1 MPNKQTNNKKEY
13 DCRPENFNELSEAT
27 KELYK
32 SMDELQGKN
41 IMVVCEIEG
50 LTGIAIKTTHK
61 YIADGLKDFEKMNK
75 EKKQF
80 IFCSMLSNILKYRG
94 KIDKIYNKGRVWQN
108 LCDDI
113 VLYYCARVVMFNKPI
128 PLKVY

>member
-1 MPNKQTNNKKEY
+1 MPNKPANSKKEY
-13 DCRPENFNELSEAT
+13 DCRPENFNDLPEAT

-32 SMDELQGKN
+32 SVDDLKGKN

-50 LTGIAIKTTHK
+50 LTDICIETTHS
-61 YIADGLKDFEKMNK
+61 YIEDGVKDFENMDKQ
-75 EKKQF
+75 KKQF
-80 IFCSMLSNILKYRG
+80 IFFSMLSNILKHRG
-94 KIDKIYNKGRVWQN
+94 KIDEIYNKDRIWQN

-128 PLKVY
+128 PLSVY